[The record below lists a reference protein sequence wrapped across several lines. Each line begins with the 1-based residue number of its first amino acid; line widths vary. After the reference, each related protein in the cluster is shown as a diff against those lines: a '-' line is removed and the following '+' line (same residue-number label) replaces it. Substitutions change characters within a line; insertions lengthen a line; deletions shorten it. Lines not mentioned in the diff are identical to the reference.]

1 MLFWARWFF
10 SLVWLANQSFANVI
24 PAFAG
29 IQVCCFDF
37 NAWMPTFVSMTVI
50 REGRI
55 NFNNAH
61 AYLIVHANRQTVAR

>member
-1 MLFWARWFF
+1 
-10 SLVWLANQSFANVI
+10 
-24 PAFAG
+24 
-29 IQVCCFDF
+29 
-37 NAWMPTFVSMTVI
+37 MPTFVSMTVI